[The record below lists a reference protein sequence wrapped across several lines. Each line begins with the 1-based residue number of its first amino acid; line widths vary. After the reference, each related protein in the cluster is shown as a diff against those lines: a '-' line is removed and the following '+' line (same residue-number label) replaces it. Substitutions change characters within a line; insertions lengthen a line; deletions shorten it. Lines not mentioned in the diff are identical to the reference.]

1 MYIVLRRVTK
11 MAEGERLKKWERL
24 QKLEEDLQIPDNTL
38 LLEEEW
44 DLVKEHEASRP
55 MFTQELLNQMN
66 REILKRRAFDA
77 YKLN

>member
-1 MYIVLRRVTK
+1 

-24 QKLEEDLQIPDNTL
+24 HKLDEDLQVAHDTL

-44 DLVKEHEASRP
+44 ELLKEHEPSRP
-55 MFTQELLNQMN
+55 LFSQELLNKMN

-77 YKLN
+77 YRVN